1 MNRRIIDMTDT
12 RTSLLDLAENN
23 IRQRGYHAVS
33 FRELADELGIKSASV
48 HYHFRQKEDLG
59 LALVERYSKHFFE
72 ILKNESVGS
81 TDSYEK
87 VEAFCQTY
95 KNALNASDK
104 VCLCGILGAETTG
117 LPPVL
122 NTQVSAFFQANID
135 WVESALPAQMSK
147 KDRASKSQQIV
158 ATLQGAMMLSV
169 SLGSS
174 KVLDRSI
181 DSILQDLKAATK

>member
-1 MNRRIIDMTDT
+1 MTDT

-72 ILKNESVGS
+72 ILENESVGS
-81 TDSYEK
+81 TGSYEK

-122 NTQVSAFFQANID
+122 NTQVSTFFQANID